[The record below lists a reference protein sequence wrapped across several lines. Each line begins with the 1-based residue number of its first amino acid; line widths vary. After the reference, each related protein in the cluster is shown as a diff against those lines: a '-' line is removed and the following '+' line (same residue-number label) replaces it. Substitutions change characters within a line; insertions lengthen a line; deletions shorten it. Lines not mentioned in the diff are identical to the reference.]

1 MPSLSDVSA
10 QLMTALFQPASGV
23 LTVMNIFPRRRR
35 SARVTKKLPLNH
47 GQVDIA
53 ATTPTRNAQPCS
65 IRHVPWGLLPNL
77 PERTGQRY
85 DKNKAPRGWVTAN
98 ESVTSFLPPQITNKR
113 RKLRRLIKRLPRV
126 LPSRRTGR
134 TTARPPRCYPRTYS
148 HHIISTGYL
157 QCQEASAIT
166 SQCQEARGDTS

>member
-1 MPSLSDVSA
+1 MRPLYYFVPCLSDVSA
-10 QLMTALFQPASGV
+10 SLMTALLVPALQV
-23 LTVMNIFPRRRR
+23 LTVMNILPRRRR

-53 ATTPTRNAQPCS
+53 ATTRHTQPCS

-98 ESVTSFLPPQITNKR
+98 ESVTSFLPPQTTNKR
-113 RKLRRLIKRLPRV
+113 QKLRRLIKQAPSKSPIVKKDEEKNSSPSAMLPANV
-126 LPSRRTGR
+126 HAPLN
-134 TTARPPRCYPRTYS
+134 
-148 HHIISTGYL
+148 H
-157 QCQEASAIT
+157 
-166 SQCQEARGDTS
+166 